1 MTATTA
7 LYLASYNVELV
18 NVLLMVPM
26 FMYKKEVMFYIGL
39 TIQRQCMNMTM
50 YRLDVQRR
58 ELRDLKGR
66 GPWAVATMCL
76 RP

>member
-1 MTATTA
+1 M
-7 LYLASYNVELV
+7 
-18 NVLLMVPM
+18 
-26 FMYKKEVMFYIGL
+26 
-39 TIQRQCMNMTM
+39 RMNMTM

-58 ELRDLKGR
+58 ELRVLKGR